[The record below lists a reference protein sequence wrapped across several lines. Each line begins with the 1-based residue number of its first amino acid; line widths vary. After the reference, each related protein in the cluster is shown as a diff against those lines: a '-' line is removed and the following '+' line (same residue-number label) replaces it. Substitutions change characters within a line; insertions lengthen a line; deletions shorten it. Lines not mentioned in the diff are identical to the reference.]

1 MRGETSKLKPPF
13 EIYPGTLGG
22 VIAPMSTDGSSV
34 FAPVVN
40 HPVTIAS
47 GSEIEET
54 SPENAGELV
63 SLDAKTGAIEWK
75 HEFALAPAFG
85 ATTSVNDVVF
95 TTTFDGKVYAF
106 DAKSGRQLWRE
117 ELPAGTNTGVTVSGD
132 TVIAPAGVA
141 SAEGQTPQIVAYRLG
156 G

>member
-1 MRGETSKLKPPF
+1 
-13 EIYPGTLGG
+13 
-22 VIAPMSTDGSSV
+22 MSTDGTNV

-47 GSEIEET
+47 GSEVSET
-54 SPENAGELV
+54 SPVNKGELV
-63 SLDAKTGAIEWK
+63 ALSAKTGAVAWK

-85 ATTSVNDVVF
+85 ATSAVNDLVF
-95 TTTFDGKVYAF
+95 ATTFDGKAYAF
-106 DAKSGRQLWRE
+106 DAKNGQMLWQV
-117 ELPAGTNTGVTVSGD
+117 ELPAGSNSGVTVSGD

-141 SAEGQTPQIVAYRLG
+141 SAEGQAPQIVAYRLG